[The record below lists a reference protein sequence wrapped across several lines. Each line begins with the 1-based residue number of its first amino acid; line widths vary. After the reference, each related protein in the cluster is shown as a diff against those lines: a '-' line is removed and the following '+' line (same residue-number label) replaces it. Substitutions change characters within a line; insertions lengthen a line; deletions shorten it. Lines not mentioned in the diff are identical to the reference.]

1 MIATDLNLEKL
12 KTLKEECSDIR
23 VDHLDGGNREDEGCG
38 GAEGVGGLGGALL
51 ETVTTVAVAGCF
63 W

>member
-23 VDHLDGGNREDEGCG
+23 VDHLD
-38 GAEGVGGLGGALL
+38 
-51 ETVTTVAVAGCF
+51 VTKGSDVEEMLRKKYPEVNVLFNCAG
-63 W
+63 